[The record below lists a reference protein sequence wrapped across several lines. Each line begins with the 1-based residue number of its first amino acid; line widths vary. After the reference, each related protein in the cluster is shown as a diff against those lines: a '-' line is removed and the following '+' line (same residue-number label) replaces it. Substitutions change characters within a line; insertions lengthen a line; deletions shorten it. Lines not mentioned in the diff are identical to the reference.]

1 MGCRLGLPWEAMSAS
16 GGAEPDTDPGRSRP
30 YESLYGSAST
40 SWHYVQST
48 SAPDEADSGYDWLFR
63 DGGVRSPQPAAETPT
78 VPRVVPPVESTTVRR
93 PPEPAPRPRNR
104 GLSVAL
110 VVLVVLVLA
119 GAVTGV
125 VLLLAQQRA
134 RPGAGADPAGTGNTA
149 GPGNSAGTGST
160 AASGEPTTSPASALI
175 PTQATVACQAPSA
188 TDDAGTLVSYAP
200 AQMFDG
206 DPSTAWRCDGRAV
219 GQQITF
225 TLPAGSKIAALGLV
239 NGYTKVDPTSGSQ
252 RYAEYR
258 RITDVTWSFPG
269 GAAYKQRLSDGVETV
284 QSMPIPA
291 RAADQVTLTIDG
303 TTEPGSAARTRDA
316 VLISEIAVGAA

>member
-1 MGCRLGLPWEAMSAS
+1 MSAS
-16 GGAEPDTDPGRSRP
+16 GGAEPDTDPGRPRP
-30 YESLYGSAST
+30 YESLYGSAAT

-63 DGGVRSPQPAAETPT
+63 DGGVRSPQPATESPT
-78 VPRVVPPVESTTVRR
+78 VPRVMPPVESTPVRR
-93 PPEPAPRPRNR
+93 PPEPTPRPRNR

-110 VVLVVLVLA
+110 VLLVVFALA
-119 GAVTGV
+119 GAVTGT

-134 RPGAGADPAGTGNTA
+134 SRSGAGAGADPAGTANPVD
-149 GPGNSAGTGST
+149 PGSAPV
-160 AASGEPTTSPASALI
+160 SGAPTTSPASALI

-188 TDDAGTLVSYAP
+188 TDDAGQLVSYTP

-239 NGYTKVDPTSGSQ
+239 NGYTKVDPTSGSP

-291 RAADQVTLTIDG
+291 QAADQVTLTING
-303 TTEPGSAARTRDA
+303 TTEPGSTARTRDA
-316 VLISEIAVGAA
+316 VLISEIAVGAG

>member
-1 MGCRLGLPWEAMSAS
+1 MSAS
-16 GGAEPDTDPGRSRP
+16 GGAEPDTDPGRPRP

-63 DGGVRSPQPAAETPT
+63 DGGVRSPPPAEDIPT
-78 VPRVVPPVESTTVRR
+78 VPRVMPPVVSTPVPR
-93 PPEPAPRPRNR
+93 PPEPRPRPRNR

-110 VVLVVLVLA
+110 VLLVVFALA
-119 GAVTGV
+119 GAVTGT

-134 RPGAGADPAGTGNTA
+134 SRAGAGTNPAGTN
-149 GPGNSAGTGST
+149 PAGTNPAGTASST
-160 AASGEPTTSPASALI
+160 GPASTPVSGEPTTSPASALI
-175 PTQATVACQAPSA
+175 PTRATVACQAPSA
-188 TDDAGTLVSYAP
+188 TDDAGQLVSYTP

-206 DPSTAWRCDGRAV
+206 DPSTAWRCDGRGV

-291 RAADQVTLTIDG
+291 RSADQVTLTIDG
-303 TTEPGSAARTRDA
+303 TTEPGSTARTRDA
-316 VLISEIAVGAA
+316 VLISEIAVGAG